1 MTTTPEDDAAAFQA
15 LERARE
21 MAKQPGFRRKRVRR
35 AVDPGGVSGG
45 PGLGYAGSG
54 ARPSRFDPQRVGDVA
69 ESLLELRGW
78 SEVVEDAA
86 VVGRWRE
93 IVGDAVADHTTVED
107 FKDGR
112 LVIRA
117 SSTPWATQVRL
128 LLGELRMRIAAEVG
142 ADRVSEIVV
151 LGPAGPTWKHGL
163 RSVKGRGPR
172 DTYG

>member
-1 MTTTPEDDAAAFQA
+1 MNGGDDDAAFQA

-21 MAKQPGFRRKRVRR
+21 MAKQPGFRRRR
-35 AVDPGGVSGG
+35 RRQRAEGGLEAG
-45 PGLGYAGSG
+45 PGLGNAGSG
-54 ARPSRFDPQRVGDVA
+54 AHPSSRDPARIGDVA

-78 SEVVEDAA
+78 SETVEEAS

-93 IVGDAVADHTTVED
+93 IVGDAVADHTEVER
-107 FKDGR
+107 FEDGR

-128 LLGELRMRIAAEVG
+128 LLGELRRRIAAEVG
-142 ADRVSEIVV
+142 PDRVTEIVV